1 MSEDRTAETNG
12 SRTFEERVFA
22 RFDALD
28 GRMDRMEARMTRFEQ
43 RLTSVEQHLT
53 LVDDRLERLEARQY
67 DTEPIWE
74 RVLAELGTMKEQIAS
89 LDRKFDVLTKDMV
102 QLPRTNSMSTNV
114 WTGLGRSDFS

>member
-12 SRTFEERVFA
+12 SRNFEERVFA

-28 GRMDRMEARMTRFEQ
+28 ARMDRMEARMTQFEE

-67 DTEPIWE
+67 DTKPIWE

-89 LDRKFDVLTKDMV
+89 LDRKFDVLTKDMM
-102 QLPRTNSMSTNV
+102 QLRADQQYV
-114 WTGLGRSDFS
+114 HERLDRLGPQ